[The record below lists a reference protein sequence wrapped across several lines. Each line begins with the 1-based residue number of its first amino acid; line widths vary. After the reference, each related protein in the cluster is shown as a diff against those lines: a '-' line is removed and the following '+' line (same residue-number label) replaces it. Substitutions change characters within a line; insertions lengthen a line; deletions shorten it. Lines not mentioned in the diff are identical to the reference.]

1 MGLTSLFYLAVECP
15 VIKKKAFVTD
25 GNSTTCLIPPVFSG
39 EAENEEI
46 LKFEEKYAWWTGH
59 FTTYCT
65 YSQHSERIISLL

>member
-1 MGLTSLFYLAVECP
+1 M
-15 VIKKKAFVTD
+15 TD
-25 GNSTTCLIPPVFSG
+25 GNSITCLIPPVFSG

-65 YSQHSERIISLL
+65 YSTVRTAQ